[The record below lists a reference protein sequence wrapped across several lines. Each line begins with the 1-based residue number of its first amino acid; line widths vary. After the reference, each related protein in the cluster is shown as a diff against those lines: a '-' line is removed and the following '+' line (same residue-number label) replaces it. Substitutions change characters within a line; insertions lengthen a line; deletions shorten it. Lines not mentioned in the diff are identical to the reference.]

1 MGIKTK
7 TGLGKLTGTA
17 TVIRKDGTREEVKVT
32 AKVSKEQI
40 AKLVADD
47 KLRELDKQK

>member
-17 TVIRKDGTREEVKVT
+17 TVSERMALVKRWKWPQKSRK
-32 AKVSKEQI
+32 SKSQNLLPTI
-40 AKLVADD
+40 SCANWINKS
-47 KLRELDKQK
+47 

>member
-32 AKVSKEQI
+32 AKVSKEQL
-40 AKLVADD
+40 AKLVADG
-47 KLRELDKQK
+47 KKSEENQK

>member
-32 AKVSKEQI
+32 AKVSKEQL
-40 AKLVADD
+40 AKLVADGKERD
-47 KLRELDKQK
+47 EKQK

>member
-32 AKVSKEQI
+32 ANVSKEQL
-40 AKLVADD
+40 AKLVADG
-47 KLRELDKQK
+47 KKSEENQK